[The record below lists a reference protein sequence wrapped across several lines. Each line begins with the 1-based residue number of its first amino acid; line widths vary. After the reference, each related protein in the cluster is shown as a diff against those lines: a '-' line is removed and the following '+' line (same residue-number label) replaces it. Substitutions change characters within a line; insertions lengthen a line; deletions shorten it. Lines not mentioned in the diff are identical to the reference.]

1 MPELEKKLRFF
12 RLASLLFR
20 IFLLLFSF
28 YLDFDLDLD
37 LDLEGEGDF
46 DPLFEVFGDNFLFL
60 IYLMPVFIFSMDFTF
75 FLLIN
80 LELALFD
87 LSSRFS
93 NMIF

>member
-28 YLDFDLDLD
+28 YFDFDLDLD
-37 LDLEGEGDF
+37 LDFEGEGDF

-60 IYLMPVFIFSMDFTF
+60 IYLIPVFICSMDFAF

>member
-28 YLDFDLDLD
+28 YFDFDLDLD

-60 IYLMPVFIFSMDFTF
+60 IYLIPVFIFSMDFAF